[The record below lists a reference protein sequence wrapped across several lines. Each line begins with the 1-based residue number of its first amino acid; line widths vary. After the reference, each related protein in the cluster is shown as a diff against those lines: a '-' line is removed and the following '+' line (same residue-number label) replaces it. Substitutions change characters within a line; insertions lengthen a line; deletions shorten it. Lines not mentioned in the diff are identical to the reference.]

1 MNYLDVWTIVAAL
14 FTFNVAYFSYKA
26 GHREGVSEGVD
37 ATLSQLE
44 AQGVITLEEEIP
56 PED

>member
-1 MNYLDVWTIVAAL
+1 MNYFDAWTIVAMV

-26 GHREGVSEGVD
+26 GHKEGVAVGIES
-37 ATLSQLE
+37 TLDQLE
-44 AQGVITLEEEIP
+44 AQGVITLEDAP

>member
-1 MNYLDVWTIVAAL
+1 MNYFDAWTLLAIA

-26 GHREGVSEGVD
+26 GYKEGV
-37 ATLSQLE
+37 ATGIESALDQLE
-44 AQGVITLEEEIP
+44 AQGVIELEDS

>member
-1 MNYLDVWTIVAAL
+1 MNILDVWTLIAIL

-26 GHREGVSEGVD
+26 GHRAGLSDGVE
-37 ATLSQLE
+37 ATLDSLE
-44 AQGVITLEEEIP
+44 AQGIIEIEET

>member
-1 MNYLDVWTIVAAL
+1 MNYFDAWTLVGIF

-26 GHREGVSEGVD
+26 GHKEGV
-37 ATLSQLE
+37 ATGIESALDQLE
-44 AQGVITLEEEIP
+44 AQGVITLEEQP